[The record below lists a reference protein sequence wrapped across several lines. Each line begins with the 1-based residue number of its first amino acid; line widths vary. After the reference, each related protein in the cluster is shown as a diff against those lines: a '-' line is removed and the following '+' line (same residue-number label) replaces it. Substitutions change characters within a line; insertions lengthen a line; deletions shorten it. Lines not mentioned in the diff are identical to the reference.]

1 MEIRK
6 GGKQGREENKRG
18 KGGGGQEDREGRKEG
33 GKGLIVGE
41 DLSQKQKA
49 VASKPIKLK
58 YDYLFSIQFTRVPDC
73 YDEVYQK
80 MTWQGARVLA
90 LGYKSLGE
98 LQAKDASVQSFTISV
113 YR

>member
-1 MEIRK
+1 
-6 GGKQGREENKRG
+6 
-18 KGGGGQEDREGRKEG
+18 
-33 GKGLIVGE
+33 
-41 DLSQKQKA
+41 
-49 VASKPIKLK
+49 
-58 YDYLFSIQFTRVPDC
+58 
-73 YDEVYQK
+73 